1 MINTVKKIV
10 VDECKHIVKPS
21 SKSILRRKALSNF
34 HHSQVV
40 TEMEEMC
47 PVSLSLLSAMANYKN
62 EIQKK
67 IKLGNC
73 FSVLMN
79 TRNKNC
85 NISQKVNSILMYKGK
100 IRVKVCILHFEK
112 KKHSSPMTTF
122 NCIALP
128 PSNTIHNTI
137 PHLTI
142 QKDLPQNVK
151 CYRLAP

>member
-1 MINTVKKIV
+1 MRGNIKTAVSALTNKRFKTACINFSKHSKMRTEMINTVKKIV
-10 VDECKHIVKPS
+10 VDECKHIVEPS

-100 IRVKVCILHFEK
+100 IRVKVCILHFQK
-112 KKHSSPMTTF
+112 KTF
-122 NCIALP
+122 F
-128 PSNTIHNTI
+128 SNDNI
-137 PHLTI
+137 
-142 QKDLPQNVK
+142 
-151 CYRLAP
+151 